1 MNYYDRS
8 LDALMHAYGR
18 YNVTFDHG
26 DGIHLYDV
34 NQKEYIDFFSGIG
47 VNSFGYNYPAYVE
60 AMEKQLHRLMHI
72 SNYFNTVET
81 IEAAECVKK
90 ATKLDKVFF
99 TNSGAESTE
108 GALKLAR
115 KYYYQKHGKA
125 DSEII
130 SLNHSFHG
138 RTTGSVKLTGNA
150 HYQEAFGPLI
160 EGVKY
165 ANINDLES
173 VKALISEKTAAII
186 VEPVQGEGGVY
197 VCTKEF
203 LTGLRI
209 LCDEKGIALILDEV
223 QCGMGR
229 TGTIMTYFQ
238 YDILPDI
245 LCLAKGIGAG
255 FPMGAFVANKKFA
268 AAMEPGDHGS
278 TYGGN
283 GVEEKET
290 AYIKNA
296 SKQAPVFLINSWIEG
311 ENIYC
316 SNADDFSA
324 AYEVT
329 SALIRRGKKRI
340 LFLYDS
346 ETFSAKQ
353 KMEGY
358 ERALSDAGY
367 PVLGDLKFRTK
378 NEIHHARDLML
389 AYKNLEFDSVFAV
402 EDGLAVAA
410 LKYAKVKGISV
421 PEELSV
427 VGYNNS
433 PLSVSCEPELT
444 SVDSRIE
451 QQCYIAVENIVKV
464 LEGNTEVSHRTIVPC
479 EIVKRCTTDF

>member
-1 MNYYDRS
+1 MNIYDIAKLANVSIATVSRVVNNS
-8 LDALMHAYGR
+8 PKVSPKTKEKVLTVMKENEYTPNAFARGLGLGSMKTVGIICPNIDDIYMAKAVSYLERNLHAHGYDCILGCSGHTREAKENYVKLLLSKRIDALVM
-18 YNVTFDHG
+18 V
-26 DGIHLYDV
+26 
-34 NQKEYIDFFSGIG
+34 
-47 VNSFGYNYPAYVE
+47 
-60 AMEKQLHRLMHI
+60 
-72 SNYFNTVET
+72 
-81 IEAAECVKK
+81 
-90 ATKLDKVFF
+90 
-99 TNSGAESTE
+99 
-108 GALKLAR
+108 
-115 KYYYQKHGKA
+115 
-125 DSEII
+125 
-130 SLNHSFHG
+130 
-138 RTTGSVKLTGNA
+138 
-150 HYQEAFGPLI
+150 
-160 EGVKY
+160 
-165 ANINDLES
+165 
-173 VKALISEKTAAII
+173 
-186 VEPVQGEGGVY
+186 
-197 VCTKEF
+197 
-203 LTGLRI
+203 
-209 LCDEKGIALILDEV
+209 
-223 QCGMGR
+223 
-229 TGTIMTYFQ
+229 
-238 YDILPDI
+238 
-245 LCLAKGIGAG
+245 
-255 FPMGAFVANKKFA
+255 
-268 AAMEPGDHGS
+268 GS

>member
-1 MNYYDRS
+1 M
-8 LDALMHAYGR
+8 
-18 YNVTFDHG
+18 
-26 DGIHLYDV
+26 
-34 NQKEYIDFFSGIG
+34 
-47 VNSFGYNYPAYVE
+47 
-60 AMEKQLHRLMHI
+60 
-72 SNYFNTVET
+72 
-81 IEAAECVKK
+81 
-90 ATKLDKVFF
+90 
-99 TNSGAESTE
+99 
-108 GALKLAR
+108 
-115 KYYYQKHGKA
+115 
-125 DSEII
+125 
-130 SLNHSFHG
+130 
-138 RTTGSVKLTGNA
+138 
-150 HYQEAFGPLI
+150 
-160 EGVKY
+160 
-165 ANINDLES
+165 
-173 VKALISEKTAAII
+173 
-186 VEPVQGEGGVY
+186 
-197 VCTKEF
+197 
-203 LTGLRI
+203 
-209 LCDEKGIALILDEV
+209 
-223 QCGMGR
+223 
-229 TGTIMTYFQ
+229 
-238 YDILPDI
+238 
-245 LCLAKGIGAG
+245 
-255 FPMGAFVANKKFA
+255 
-268 AAMEPGDHGS
+268 
-278 TYGGN
+278 
-283 GVEEKET
+283 
-290 AYIKNA
+290 
-296 SKQAPVFLINSWIEG
+296 
-311 ENIYC
+311 
-316 SNADDFSA
+316 FSA